1 MDSLSELIQAF
12 PVANAL
18 SEYVD
23 IFVDHELA
31 TIVGVAFWMTWGL
44 YWALMIHYASG
55 YASSW
60 HPGTGVTVT
69 VFFIICPA
77 IMTGINLMHVSLFGW
92 LETAG
97 GLIKVVAIIGVSLTL
112 YYLAGQLGTAS
123 ANLDQGFIKGHD
135 IHTQAVNVCAVL
147 PLVAYSWIGL
157 EIIAVTAYEAKDYTN
172 LRGPSQLL
180 PYFVFIVY
188 FIAAVGECLATPWSS
203 PSLPSPNKRE
213 DYAGEGIPSDF
224 SSTAVVIVA
233 ATTAG
238 QRAIAEVF
246 NGVLIFSAVSAG
258 NTCLY
263 VASRTLYGFALNDRR
278 RNSWGLRQLAKVNK
292 YGVPKYA
299 VLATALVF
307 GWLPFLSLAP
317 SPANIHV
324 SPTHSDRN
332 IC

>member
-12 PVANAL
+12 PCANAL

-31 TIVGVAFWMTWGL
+31 TIVGVAFWMTWGI
-44 YWALMIHYASG
+44 YWALMINYAAG

-60 HPGTGVTVT
+60 HPGDGVTIT

-77 IMTGINLMHVSLFGW
+77 VMAAINLAQVSLFGW
-92 LETAG
+92 VETAG
-97 GLIKVVAIIGVSLTL
+97 GFIKVVGIVAVSLTV

-123 ANLDQGFIKGHD
+123 ANLEEGFIKGKD
-135 IHTQAVNVCAVL
+135 WHTQAVNVCAVL

-157 EIIAVTAYEAKDYTN
+157 EIVAVTAYEAKDYTD
-172 LRGPSQLL
+172 LRAPSQVL
-180 PYFVFIVY
+180 PYFVFVIY
-188 FIAAVGECLATPWSS
+188 FIAAVGESLATPWSS
-203 PSLPSPNKRE
+203 PLLPSPTKRE
-213 DYAGEGIPSDF
+213 DYAVGAASPSAF

-233 ATTAG
+233 ATQAN
-238 QRAIAEVF
+238 QMIIAEVF
-246 NGVLIFSAVSAG
+246 NGVLIFSAISAG

-278 RNSWGLRQLAKVNK
+278 RNSWGLQKLSKVNK

-299 VLATALVF
+299 VLTTVLVF

-317 SPANIHV
+317 GQSNIEV
-324 SPTHSDRN
+324 IQVLNTTLT
-332 IC
+332 